1 MTNQDRIDTAAQA
14 AASLVRAVVEVG
26 QFLTT
31 GDTGTLAECDGSFLE
46 RVASNMADFAWNGKA
61 RAQNELEEGLAEL
74 AVAVELLSANFTLPD
89 GSDCLSPAEK
99 QAIQRLSNAATAR
112 WELDRGEPI
121 RVEQLAALA
130 GVSEKTV
137 RTATNPKS
145 ANPLPVTKSGY
156 WTFIEAE
163 DALAWLGRR
172 NDFTPTHLGA
182 QGPQQ
187 PPITDAAV
195 LGTTCQNWRSHA
207 DLSVEQLADA
217 LQWSSEQ
224 SQGYRGI
231 ESQAPGNVIADF
243 PPQALQQLA
252 LHLALPDP
260 AAFARQAY
268 AVLALAHAAA
278 LSEAQ
283 INHPV

>member
-1 MTNQDRIDTAAQA
+1 MTNQDRIDTATQA
-14 AASLVRAVVEVG
+14 AASLVRAVAEVG

-31 GDTGTLAECDGSFLE
+31 GSTQTLSECDSSFLE
-46 RVASNMADFAWNGKA
+46 RVASTMADFAWNGKA
-61 RAQNELEEGLAEL
+61 RAQNELEEGLTEL

-89 GSDCLSPAEK
+89 GSDCLSPDEK
-99 QAIQRLSNAATAR
+99 EAIQRLSNAATAR

-172 NDFTPTHLGA
+172 KDFTPTHLGA

-187 PPITDAAV
+187 PQITDAAV
-195 LGTTCQNWRSHA
+195 LGTTCQNWRETA
-207 DLSVEQLADA
+207 DLSLDQLAHA
-217 LQWSSEQ
+217 LQWGPEQ
-224 SQGYRGI
+224 ALAYSGI
-231 ESQAPGNVIADF
+231 ESQAPGNVIAEF

-252 LHLALPDP
+252 LHLDLPDP
-260 AAFARQAY
+260 AAFAREAY

-278 LSEAQ
+278 LSATQ
-283 INHPV
+283 INHPA